1 MRLCIVHGRD
11 GRILAASI
19 LDPESDDGLTIR
31 PIATDPEHT
40 LVELDAPGEYGDL
53 AEVCSRMRV
62 DPESRQLVPNDD
74 KGS

>member
-1 MRLCIVHGRD
+1 MKLCIVHDRD

-19 LDPESDDGLTIR
+19 LDAESDDGLTIR

-40 LVELDAPGEYGDL
+40 LVELDASGESGDL
-53 AEVCSRMRV
+53 AEICSRMRV
-62 DPESRQLVPNDD
+62 DPERKQLVPNDD